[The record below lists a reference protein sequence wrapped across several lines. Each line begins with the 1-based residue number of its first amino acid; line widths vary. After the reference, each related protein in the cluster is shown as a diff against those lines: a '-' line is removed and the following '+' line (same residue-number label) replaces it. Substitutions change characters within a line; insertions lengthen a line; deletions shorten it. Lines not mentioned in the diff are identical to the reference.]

1 MGSKIRTR
9 RQDYLNALLGR
20 KDRLLLLV
28 DTLLP
33 PPAKILL
40 SDQDRFRDLIYDKS
54 LGYAHGSVYN
64 RT

>member
-9 RQDYLNALLGR
+9 RQDYLNALSGR
-20 KDRLLLLV
+20 KDKLLLLV

-40 SDQDRFRDLIYDKS
+40 SDQDRFRDLICDI
-54 LGYAHGSVYN
+54 G
-64 RT
+64 